1 MRKNKFFDTIM
12 IALILMIGFRII
24 FPGAFSG
31 AAGDSPVADPH
42 SVSLVSYETIDS
54 ALAYYNSLDGA
65 HCESESGTYNK
76 GLSEGTDVLGAF
88 FSPLSSVRYKIESTS
103 VASPPGPGLEL
114 FALDDNASL
123 YAVDSSEWLS
133 STGTPAFF
141 VGDTLW
147 YIHSIYYC
155 DYLINTYLGSC
166 TLSFH
171 PDDASVSYFPNYR
184 I

>member
-31 AAGDSPVADPH
+31 TAGDSPAVDPH
-42 SVSLVSYETIDS
+42 SVSLVSYETIES

-76 GLSEGTDVLGAF
+76 GLSEGTGVLGAF
-88 FSPLSSVRYKIESTS
+88 FSPLSSVRYKLEYTS
-103 VASPPGPGLEL
+103 VASPPDPGLEL
-114 FALDDNASL
+114 SALDDNASL
-123 YAVDSSEWLS
+123 YAADSAGWSS
-133 STGTPAFF
+133 STGTPVFF

-155 DYLINTYLGSC
+155 DYLTIVDLCAC

-171 PDDASVSYFPNYR
+171 PDDASVSYFPNYK

>member
-31 AAGDSPVADPH
+31 AAGDSSAVDPH
-42 SVSLVSYETIDS
+42 SVALVSYESIES
-54 ALAYYNSLDGA
+54 AMAYYTSLDGA
-65 HCESESGTYNK
+65 HCESESGKYNP
-76 GLSEGTDVLGAF
+76 GLTEGTDVLGAF
-88 FSPLSSVRYKIESTS
+88 FSPLSSVRYKVEYIS
-103 VASPPGPGLEL
+103 VASPGSGLEL
-114 FALDDNASL
+114 SSVDDNVSL
-123 YAVDSSEWLS
+123 YADSSGWSS

-147 YIHSIYYC
+147 YIHSIYYAEF
-155 DYLINTYLGSC
+155 LNQQTIGSC
-166 TLSFH
+166 SLAFH
-171 PDDASVSYFPNYR
+171 PDDAAVSYFPLFR